1 MGRARRR
8 YKPLILYSD
17 RRHRSV
23 VYKYP
28 RSALPTIRMVVLKT
42 FWNVIYCIY
51 LTRREEAEAPRRQ
64 GGSPG
69 VSGAGRRPRRLG
81 GREAAEASRRQGGS
95 RGVSAAGRRP
105 RRLGGREAAEASRR
119 QGGDR
124 GVSAA
129 GRLPRRLD
137 GREAAE
143 ASRRQEGS
151 RGVSG
156 PGRH

>member
-156 PGRH
+156 PGRT

>member
-129 GRLPRRLD
+129 GR
-137 GREAAE
+137 
-143 ASRRQEGS
+143 
-151 RGVSG
+151 
-156 PGRH
+156 H

>member
-51 LTRREEAEAPRRQ
+51 LTRREAAQASRGQ
-64 GGSPG
+64 GGGRG
-69 VSGAGRRPRRLG
+69 VSAAGRQPRRLG
-81 GREAAEASRRQGGS
+81 GREAAEASRGQGGS
-95 RGVSAAGRRP
+95 LGVSAASLRLYLS
-105 RRLGGREAAEASRR
+105 RRLI
-119 QGGDR
+119 
-124 GVSAA
+124 
-129 GRLPRRLD
+129 L
-137 GREAAE
+137 
-143 ASRRQEGS
+143 
-151 RGVSG
+151 
-156 PGRH
+156 H

>member
-51 LTRREEAEAPRRQ
+51 LTRREAAQASRGQ
-64 GGSPG
+64 GGGRG
-69 VSGAGRRPRRLG
+69 VSAAGRQPRRLG
-81 GREAAEASRRQGGS
+81 GREAAEASRGQGG
-95 RGVSAAGRRP
+95 G
-105 RRLGGREAAEASRR
+105 
-119 QGGDR
+119 
-124 GVSAA
+124 
-129 GRLPRRLD
+129 
-137 GREAAE
+137 
-143 ASRRQEGS
+143 

-156 PGRH
+156 AGR

>member
-129 GRLPRRLD
+129 GRRPRRLD